1 MEKRTLHNPHSTWHS
16 LCKIVL
22 RQKELPV
29 CTVQRYCK
37 TRIAMVTDVVA
48 AQCKPRQSPL
58 PLRRSPRKR
67 RPSRVIIEAMDSTA
81 RNEPLASIDE
91 SNKQTKTSEE
101 GDTREVDVGTEQ
113 VIASNE
119 SSRDNATEKEDD
131 HELSSLD
138 REESLMGDIDVREY
152 GVKIRTETCWHKDVK
167 RLEDLTNLLTICGL
181 D

>member
-1 MEKRTLHNPHSTWHS
+1 ME
-16 LCKIVL
+16 
-22 RQKELPV
+22 
-29 CTVQRYCK
+29 
-37 TRIAMVTDVVA
+37 
-48 AQCKPRQSPL
+48 
-58 PLRRSPRKR
+58 
-67 RPSRVIIEAMDSTA
+67 STA

-101 GDTREVDVGTEQ
+101 GDTREVDVGTEH

-119 SSRDNATEKEDD
+119 SSRDDATEKEDD